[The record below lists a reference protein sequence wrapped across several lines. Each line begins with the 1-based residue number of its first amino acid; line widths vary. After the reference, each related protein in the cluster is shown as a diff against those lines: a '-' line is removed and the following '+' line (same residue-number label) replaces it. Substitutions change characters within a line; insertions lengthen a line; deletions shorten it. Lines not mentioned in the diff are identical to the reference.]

1 MLAVVD
7 SPTNKST
14 RPLAKEQKSLTDKAK
29 DRLAAS
35 RFRLVT
41 NDQTPTVILTIENV
55 WVNIKLKKKF

>member
-14 RPLAKEQKSLTDKAK
+14 RPLAKEQKSLTDEAK

-35 RFRLVT
+35 RFRLVKLHT
-41 NDQTPTVILTIENV
+41 NDHTPTDILTEEKN
-55 WVNIKLKKKF
+55 WVNIK